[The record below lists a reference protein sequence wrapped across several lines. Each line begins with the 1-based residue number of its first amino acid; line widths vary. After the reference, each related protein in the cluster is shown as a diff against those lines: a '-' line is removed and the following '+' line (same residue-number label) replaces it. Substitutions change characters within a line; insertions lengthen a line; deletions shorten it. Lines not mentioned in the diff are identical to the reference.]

1 LSQHSERYEE
11 GLQARREVLGD
22 EYVDKALGSADQFTS
37 VLQDYVTEFCW
48 GVAWT
53 RPGLDRRT
61 RSLVNLGMLASNG
74 QSAEVTTHTR
84 GALRNGC
91 TVEEIQEVL
100 LQVAVYAGTPTAVEA
115 FRAAHPVVREWLD
128 RKASSGDGS
137 G

>member
-1 LSQHSERYEE
+1 MSEHNERYDE

-22 EYVDKALGSADQFTS
+22 EYVDRALTSADDFTS

-61 RSLVNLGMLASNG
+61 RSLVNLAMLASNG
-74 QSAEVTTHTR
+74 QSSEVTTHTR

-100 LQVAVYAGTPTAVEA
+100 IQVAVYAGTPAAVEG
-115 FRAAHPVVREWLD
+115 FRAAHPAVKEWLE
-128 RKASSGDGS
+128 RTGGNGEGS
-137 G
+137 A